1 MELTFKIKRFN
12 PETDGTPRW
21 QEYTIEADPKDRV
34 LDSLL
39 HIKRTLDG
47 TLTFRY
53 SCAHGVC
60 GSDGMIINGINRL
73 ACQVLIQDL
82 KSRTIK
88 VEPLK
93 GYQVVKDL
101 VVDFDPFFESLEK
114 VKPYLINDELPPSR
128 ERKQSIKERERFDD
142 TTKCIMCGI
151 CTTSCPSFWA
161 NGDYLGPAAIVN
173 AHRFI
178 FDTRDHGEQERL
190 EVLNDRDGVWRCH
203 TIFNCTDACPRE
215 INVTQAIADVKN
227 AITFQKL

>member
-1 MELTFKIKRFN
+1 MKVTFKIKRFN
-12 PETDGTPRW
+12 PEIEDTPHW
-21 QEYTIEADPKDRV
+21 QSYTIEADPKDRV
-34 LDSLL
+34 LDCLL
-39 HIKRTLDG
+39 HIKRTKDG

-60 GSDGMIINGINRL
+60 GSDGMMINGTNRL
-73 ACQVLIQDL
+73 ACQVLLHDL
-82 KSRTIK
+82 KSKTIK
-88 VEPLK
+88 IEPLK
-93 GYQVVKDL
+93 GLQVVKDL
-101 VVDFDPFFESLEK
+101 IVDFDPFFESLEK
-114 VKPYLINDELPPSR
+114 VKPYLINDQLPPSR
-128 ERKQSIKERERFDD
+128 ERQQSIQERERFDD

-161 NGDYLGPAAIVN
+161 NGEYLGPAAFVN

-178 FDTRDHGEQERL
+178 FDTRDHGAQERL

-227 AITFQKL
+227 AITFQQI